1 MKPAALVAT
10 ATGRP
15 CRGAG
20 SCLLALGASVV
31 LSACSTL
38 STYLPAWLT
47 TPPSFSL
54 PWFGHANKL
63 GPLPAFN
70 AKVAP
75 RLRWQVAIGSSAN
88 GSFAPAVRGDAAYVA
103 SEDGTIVSV
112 DPANGAERWRVS
124 AGKHLSAGVGANA
137 TLVVVGTDKGD
148 VLALDAT
155 GKPLWQAKV
164 SSEVSGPP
172 KATDDAI
179 VVWSLDGKIF
189 GLSPKDGSRQWVFQ
203 RTTPPLTVRHF
214 AGGIVIRGALFTG
227 TAGGKLLAIDVP
239 TGTLVWEGNVTT
251 PKGATELERLA
262 DITSLPVMDERQV
275 CAAAFQGR
283 VACFDPQRGTL
294 TWSRDFG
301 SLGGLALDNRYLYL
315 TDDKG
320 AIEALDKDTG
330 ASIWKQA
337 KLSDRAPSGPVVVGD
352 YLGVVDGAGYLHL
365 LDRNDG
371 NLVGRLATDG
381 KPASA
386 QPVAT
391 GNLVVWQ
398 SVGGKL
404 IGASTQ

>member
-20 SCLLALGASVV
+20 SRLVALGASVV

-214 AGGIVIRGALFTG
+214 AGGIVVRGALFTG

-239 TGTLVWEGNVTT
+239 
-251 PKGATELERLA
+251 
-262 DITSLPVMDERQV
+262 
-275 CAAAFQGR
+275 
-283 VACFDPQRGTL
+283 
-294 TWSRDFG
+294 
-301 SLGGLALDNRYLYL
+301 
-315 TDDKG
+315 
-320 AIEALDKDTG
+320 
-330 ASIWKQA
+330 
-337 KLSDRAPSGPVVVGD
+337 
-352 YLGVVDGAGYLHL
+352 
-365 LDRNDG
+365 
-371 NLVGRLATDG
+371 
-381 KPASA
+381 
-386 QPVAT
+386 
-391 GNLVVWQ
+391 
-398 SVGGKL
+398 
-404 IGASTQ
+404 